1 MALSGDLPQWKGNI
15 SLARDSSHHSG
26 GDTTSGSME
35 SAPFEPAPARRS
47 SGHAFPAKDRPA
59 FAGSGGQHD
68 RSLSGEPHLRQPPT
82 PFERFSGIHQFSR
95 SSKSREESGR
105 GNSVHDQSKYFQ
117 APAAAPGTPSYL
129 RSDHRYAPAEAT
141 PASIRQTS
149 ASFRLPLNRSSAL
162 RTPRNL
168 STTNAS
174 NTRSRAHEA
183 DSTFV
188 SSCVVAILEGRGG
201 ARGEVGLASIHLN
214 NPCLILCQFADTR
227 TYSRTLAKLS
237 QLNPAEVLIPMTAG
251 AMDPTA
257 YSKLYEDIGEYCPHA
272 TLTYLQRKYFN
283 EERGNQCVK
292 HLCAPEYM
300 SVELQLHHKSYR
312 FEQLINYRRMAGPL
326 NRIFYRLVWR
336 RPLPS

>member
-1 MALSGDLPQWKGNI
+1 MATSSDLGRGQWQGDI
-15 SLARDSSHHSG
+15 SLARDFSPGGHSSHDNRSASG
-26 GDTTSGSME
+26 G
-35 SAPFEPAPARRS
+35 SAPFEPSPGPFGDDVSPPGQTLPAPFSRN
-47 SGHAFPAKDRPA
+47 
-59 FAGSGGQHD
+59 
-68 RSLSGEPHLRQPPT
+68 SGEPRPGRQPFT
-82 PFERFSGIHQFSR
+82 TFEGVSGIQRFSLSSGSR
-95 SSKSREESGR
+95 DVTDN
-105 GNSVHDQSKYFQ
+105 GNQSKYFPAQ
-117 APAAAPGTPSYL
+117 APLGHPGSE
-129 RSDHRYAPAEAT
+129 HRGVSSHNVPVEAT
-141 PASIRQTS
+141 VASARE
-149 ASFRLPLNRSSAL
+149 ASTLFRAPMNRSSAL

-174 NTRSRAHEA
+174 HSRSRAHEA

-237 QLNPAEVLIPMTAG
+237 QLNPGEVLIPMTAG
-251 AMDPTA
+251 ALDATA
-257 YSKLYEDIGEYCPHA
+257 YSKLYQDIGQYCPHA
-272 TLTYLQRKYFN
+272 TVTHLQRKFFN

-312 FEQLINYRRMAGPL
+312 FDH
-326 NRIFYRLVWR
+326 
-336 RPLPS
+336 